1 MGNLYSRKKKSSAHK
16 VTDQDRAVLDL
27 KNSRDRLT
35 RYQKRLD
42 LECGK
47 LQVQALGMVK
57 AGRKDRA
64 LLLLKVK
71 KLKQDQADKASSQL
85 LTVHQLMETIDWES
99 QQLKVF
105 NALKEGNLA
114 LQQLHE
120 EMPLEKVE
128 ELMADTAENIAMEE
142 EISKAI
148 GGSWTEANE
157 DDLLAELAVLE
168 KEELGEQ
175 NTAAAVP
182 PAAAAAAAAA
192 AAIPAAAA
200 AAAAPAVVPAA
211 APAPAA
217 PATATNKPVLQDAGQ
232 SLEEMLPEAPTGP
245 VAVSVPDITAAVEKE
260 EEERVLVPA

>member
-42 LECGK
+42 LDCDK
-47 LQVQALGMVK
+47 LQAQALAMVK
-57 AGRKDRA
+57 GGRKDRA

-114 LQQLHE
+114 LQKLHE
-120 EMPLEKVE
+120 EMPLDKVE
-128 ELMADTAENIAMEE
+128 ELMADTAESIAMEE

-168 KEELGEQ
+168 KEELAEQ
-175 NTAAAVP
+175 TSAAAAPV
-182 PAAAAAAAAA
+182 AAAAAVTPSVVPTPAP
-192 AAIPAAAA
+192 IRKPSKPAATVTAE
-200 AAAAPAVVPAA
+200 PA
-211 APAPAA
+211 
-217 PATATNKPVLQDAGQ
+217 QGAGQ
-232 SLEEMLPEAPTGP
+232 SLEELLPEAPTGP
-245 VAVSVPDITAAVEKE
+245 VTVSVQEGGEE
-260 EEERVLVPA
+260 EEERPVLVPA